1 MCMRRD
7 ATHVRIALRR
17 RAGRALRGETA
28 LAGLRTMVERRRSR
42 GRSAAQAFMAVA
54 SSMAMEMRMCEE
66 LKEKGQRLYI
76 HRANRSIAR
85 LGSGYALVV
94 VTYDHGDTP
103 VVRGA
108 L

>member
-1 MCMRRD
+1 MSDVDRVD
-7 ATHVRIALRR
+7 DLQLRR
-17 RAGRALRGETA
+17 
-28 LAGLRTMVERRRSR
+28 V
-42 GRSAAQAFMAVA
+42 MAVA
-54 SSMAMEMRMCEE
+54 SGMAMEMRMCEE

-103 VVRGA
+103 VVRNA
-108 L
+108 LGMPVA

>member
-1 MCMRRD
+1 MRLSDVDRVD
-7 ATHVRIALRR
+7 DLQLRR
-17 RAGRALRGETA
+17 
-28 LAGLRTMVERRRSR
+28 V
-42 GRSAAQAFMAVA
+42 MAVA
-54 SSMAMEMRMCEE
+54 SGMAMEMRMCEE
-66 LKEKGQRLYI
+66 LEEKGQRLYI

>member
-1 MCMRRD
+1 MRLSDVDRVD
-7 ATHVRIALRR
+7 DLQLRR
-17 RAGRALRGETA
+17 
-28 LAGLRTMVERRRSR
+28 V
-42 GRSAAQAFMAVA
+42 MAVA
-54 SSMAMEMRMCEE
+54 SGMAMEMRMCEE
-66 LKEKGQRLYI
+66 LEEKGQRLYS